1 MPTVQRFA
9 RIFGSTKQKEDLVK
23 NWSRGAK
30 VLALTAIGVMLV
42 SLDISIVNVAFG
54 SFVAEWP
61 ENRRTLTWI
70 FSAYNIAFAAGLLT
84 AGRLADAF
92 GRKRAFLGGLMIF
105 MFGSILC
112 AISPAAIFMVVAR
125 VVQAVG
131 GAILTP
137 ASLALVLREFP
148 IERRSA
154 AIGIWGAV
162 GGISAASGPVV
173 GGVLVDNFGWQSVF
187 LVNVPFCL
195 LAFVIGIKL
204 LRESRDETAPNTIDY
219 FGALLVVLGVGLLT
233 LMIVQSDE
241 WGWVSNRSLTI
252 FAVSFFLLGVF
263 AWRCNRVSHPVLD
276 LKLFKLPF
284 VTAAAISGFMFS
296 MGFFS
301 MIFVNTQWLQVVWGY
316 SPSLSGLAGSPGP
329 LAAAIVAA
337 PAGKLANRVGH
348 GKVVGAGAF
357 IMSSGILWM
366 NIQIKPEVHYWD
378 MFFPT
383 MVFIGVGVGLCI
395 STISSSATA
404 FLPQPRFAMGSALNN
419 TSRQIGA
426 ALGVALVSSM
436 LVATSKAEDQT
447 SGFHAA
453 WFLMSGVILLS
464 GLAMLVLFRRPTAE
478 QLTQAT

>member
-1 MPTVQRFA
+1 M
-9 RIFGSTKQKEDLVK
+9 K

-30 VLALTAIGVMLV
+30 VLALTSIGVMLV

-70 FSAYNIAFAAGLLT
+70 FSAYNIAYAAGLLT

-92 GRKRAFLGGLMIF
+92 GRKRAFLSGLMIF
-105 MFGSILC
+105 MLGSIFC
-112 AISPAAIFMVVAR
+112 AVSPTAIFMVIAR
-125 VVQAVG
+125 VIQAVG

-137 ASLALVLREFP
+137 ASLALVLPEFAV
-148 IERRSA
+148 EKRSA

-162 GGISAASGPVV
+162 GGISAASGPMI
-173 GGVLVDNFGWQSVF
+173 GGFLVDTFGWHSVF

-195 LAFVIGIKL
+195 LAFVIGLKL
-204 LRESRDETAPNTIDY
+204 LRESRDETAPRTVDY
-219 FGALLVVLGVGLLT
+219 FGALLVVLGVGLIT

-241 WGWVSNRSLTI
+241 WGWVSNRSLII
-252 FAVSFFLLGVF
+252 FVISFLLLGAF
-263 AWRCNRVSHPVLD
+263 IWRCNQVAHSVLD
-276 LKLFKLPF
+276 LRLFRLPF
-284 VTAAAISGFMFS
+284 VTAAAIGGFAFS

-316 SPSLSGLAGSPGP
+316 SPSLSGIAGSPGP
-329 LAAAIVAA
+329 LAAAFVAA
-337 PAGKLANRVGH
+337 PAGKLANRIGH
-348 GKVVGAGAF
+348 GKVVAVGAL
-357 IMSSGILWM
+357 IMSLGIGWM
-366 NIQIKPEVHYWD
+366 NFFISPEIHYWD
-378 MFFPT
+378 FYFPT
-383 MVFIGVGVGLCI
+383 MVVTGIGVGLCI

-426 ALGVALVSSM
+426 ALGIALVSSL
-436 LVATSKAEDQT
+436 LVAASKTDDPT

-453 WFLMSGVILLS
+453 WTLMTGVILLS
-464 GLAMLVLFRRPTAE
+464 GLAMVTLFRRPTTD
-478 QLTQAT
+478 QLAQATYLTTPTGQVTPVPPMPQ

>member
-1 MPTVQRFA
+1 M
-9 RIFGSTKQKEDLVK
+9 K

-61 ENRRTLTWI
+61 DSRRTLTWI
-70 FSAYNIAFAAGLLT
+70 FSAYNIAYAAGLLT

-92 GRKRAFLGGLMIF
+92 GRKRAFLTGLMIF
-105 MFGSILC
+105 MVGSILC
-112 AISPAAIFMVVAR
+112 AVSPTAIFMVIAR

-137 ASLALVLREFP
+137 ASLALVLPEFP
-148 IERRSA
+148 VERRSA

-162 GGISAASGPVV
+162 GGVSAASGPTI
-173 GGVLVDNFGWQSVF
+173 GGFLVDNFGWHSVF
-187 LVNVPFCL
+187 LINVPFCV
-195 LAFVIGIKL
+195 LAFAIGVKL
-204 LRESRDETAPNTIDY
+204 LHESRDETAPRTVDY
-219 FGALLVVLGVGLLT
+219 LGATLVVSGVGLLT

-241 WGWVSNRSLTI
+241 WGWVSNRSLSI
-252 FAVSFFLLGVF
+252 LVVALVLLTMFV
-263 AWRCNRVSHPVLD
+263 WRCNKTNHPVLD
-276 LKLFKLPF
+276 LRLFRLPF
-284 VTAAAISGFMFS
+284 VTAAAISGFVFT

-301 MIFVNTQWLQVVWGY
+301 MIFVNTQWLQIVWGY

-337 PAGKLANRVGH
+337 PAGKLANRIGH
-348 GKVVGAGAF
+348 GKVVGAGAL
-357 IMSSGILWM
+357 IMAVGIAWL
-366 NIQIKPEVHYWD
+366 NHQIQVEAHYWD
-378 MFFPT
+378 FYFPT

-436 LVATSKAEDQT
+436 LVS
-447 SGFHAA
+447 AA
-453 WFLMSGVILLS
+453 KTDDPTRGYHNAWTLMSAVILVS
-464 GLAMLVLFRRPTAE
+464 GAAMLTLFRRPTAE
-478 QLTQAT
+478 QLAAAS

>member
-1 MPTVQRFA
+1 M
-9 RIFGSTKQKEDLVK
+9 K

-30 VLALTAIGVMLV
+30 VLALTSIGVMLV

-61 ENRRTLTWI
+61 ESRRTLTWI
-70 FSAYNIAFAAGLLT
+70 FSAYNIAYAAGLLT

-92 GRKRAFLGGLMIF
+92 GRKRAFLSGLMIF
-105 MFGSILC
+105 MLGSILC
-112 AISPAAIFMVVAR
+112 AISPTAIFMVIAR
-125 VVQAVG
+125 VIQAVG

-137 ASLALVLREFP
+137 ASLALVLPEFAV
-148 IERRSA
+148 EKRSA

-162 GGISAASGPVV
+162 GGISAASGPMI
-173 GGVLVDNFGWQSVF
+173 GGFLVDTFGWHSVF

-195 LAFVIGIKL
+195 LAFVIGLKL
-204 LRESRDETAPNTIDY
+204 LRESRDETAPRTVDY

-241 WGWVSNRSLTI
+241 WGWVSNRSLII
-252 FAVSFFLLGVF
+252 FAISFLLLGAF
-263 AWRCNRVSHPVLD
+263 IWRCNQVAHPVLD
-276 LKLFKLPF
+276 LRLFKLPF
-284 VTAAAISGFMFS
+284 VTAAAIGGFAFS

-316 SPSLSGLAGSPGP
+316 SPSLSGIAGSPGP
-329 LAAAIVAA
+329 LAAAFVAA
-337 PAGKLANRVGH
+337 PAGKLANRIGH
-348 GKVVGAGAF
+348 GKVVAAGAL
-357 IMSSGILWM
+357 IMSLGIGWM
-366 NIQIKPEVHYWD
+366 NFFITPEIHYWD
-378 MFFPT
+378 FYFPT
-383 MVFIGVGVGLCI
+383 MVVTGIGVGLCI

-426 ALGVALVSSM
+426 ALGIALVSSL
-436 LVATSKAEDQT
+436 LVAATKTDDPT

-453 WFLMSGVILLS
+453 WTLMTGVILLS
-464 GLAMLVLFRRPTAE
+464 GLAMLTLFRRPTTD
-478 QLTQAT
+478 QLAQAT

>member
-1 MPTVQRFA
+1 M
-9 RIFGSTKQKEDLVK
+9 K

-30 VLALTAIGVMLV
+30 VLALTSIGVMLV

-61 ENRRTLTWI
+61 ESRRTLTWI
-70 FSAYNIAFAAGLLT
+70 FSAYNIAYAAGLLT

-92 GRKRAFLGGLMIF
+92 GRKRAFLSGLMIF
-105 MFGSILC
+105 MLGSILC
-112 AISPAAIFMVVAR
+112 AVSPTAIFMVIAR
-125 VVQAVG
+125 VIQAVG

-137 ASLALVLREFP
+137 ASLALVLPEFAV
-148 IERRSA
+148 EKRSA

-162 GGISAASGPVV
+162 GGISAASGPMV
-173 GGVLVDNFGWQSVF
+173 GGFLVDTFGWHSVF

-195 LAFVIGIKL
+195 LAFVIGLKL
-204 LRESRDETAPNTIDY
+204 LRESRDETAPRTVDY

-241 WGWVSNRSLTI
+241 WGWVSNRSLII
-252 FAVSFFLLGVF
+252 FAISFLLLGAF
-263 AWRCNRVSHPVLD
+263 IWRCNQVAHPVLD
-276 LKLFKLPF
+276 LRLFKLPF
-284 VTAAAISGFMFS
+284 VTAAAIGGFAFS

-316 SPSLSGLAGSPGP
+316 SPSLSGIAGSPGP
-329 LAAAIVAA
+329 LAAAFVAA
-337 PAGKLANRVGH
+337 PAGKLANRIGH
-348 GKVVGAGAF
+348 GKVVAAGAL
-357 IMSSGILWM
+357 IMSLGIGWM
-366 NIQIKPEVHYWD
+366 NFFITPEIHYWD
-378 MFFPT
+378 FYFPT
-383 MVFIGVGVGLCI
+383 MVVTGIGVGLCI

-426 ALGVALVSSM
+426 ALGIALVSSL
-436 LVATSKAEDQT
+436 LVAATKTDDPT

-453 WFLMSGVILLS
+453 WTLMTGVILLS
-464 GLAMLVLFRRPTAE
+464 GLAMLTLFRRPTAD
-478 QLTQAT
+478 QLAQAT

>member
-1 MPTVQRFA
+1 M
-9 RIFGSTKQKEDLVK
+9 K

-30 VLALTAIGVMLV
+30 VLALTSIGVMLV

-61 ENRRTLTWI
+61 ESRRTLTWI
-70 FSAYNIAFAAGLLT
+70 FSAYNIAYAAGLLT

-92 GRKRAFLGGLMIF
+92 GRKRAFLSGLMIF
-105 MFGSILC
+105 MLGSILC
-112 AISPAAIFMVVAR
+112 AVSPTAIFMVIAR
-125 VVQAVG
+125 VIQAVG

-137 ASLALVLREFP
+137 ASLALVLPEFAV
-148 IERRSA
+148 EKRSA

-162 GGISAASGPVV
+162 GGISAASGPMI
-173 GGVLVDNFGWQSVF
+173 GGFLVDTFGWHSVF

-195 LAFVIGIKL
+195 LAFVIGLKL
-204 LRESRDETAPNTIDY
+204 LRESRDETAPRTVDY

-241 WGWVSNRSLTI
+241 WGWVSNRSLII
-252 FAVSFFLLGVF
+252 FAISFLLLGAF
-263 AWRCNRVSHPVLD
+263 IWRCNQVAHPVLD
-276 LKLFKLPF
+276 LRLFRLPF
-284 VTAAAISGFMFS
+284 VTAAAIGGFAFS

-316 SPSLSGLAGSPGP
+316 SPSLSGIAGSPGP
-329 LAAAIVAA
+329 LAAAFVAA
-337 PAGKLANRVGH
+337 PAGKLANRIGH
-348 GKVVGAGAF
+348 GKVVAVGAL
-357 IMSSGILWM
+357 IMSLGIGWM
-366 NIQIKPEVHYWD
+366 NFFITPEIHYWD
-378 MFFPT
+378 FYFPT
-383 MVFIGVGVGLCI
+383 MVVTGIGVGLCI

-426 ALGVALVSSM
+426 ALGIALVSSL
-436 LVATSKAEDQT
+436 LVAATKTDDPT

-453 WFLMSGVILLS
+453 WTLMTGVILLS
-464 GLAMLVLFRRPTAE
+464 GLAMLTLFRRPTTD
-478 QLTQAT
+478 QLAQAT

>member
-1 MPTVQRFA
+1 M
-9 RIFGSTKQKEDLVK
+9 K

-30 VLALTAIGVMLV
+30 VLALTSIGVMLV

-70 FSAYNIAFAAGLLT
+70 FSAYNIAYAAGLLT

-92 GRKRAFLGGLMIF
+92 GRKRAFLSGLMIF
-105 MFGSILC
+105 MLGSILC
-112 AISPAAIFMVVAR
+112 AVSPTAIFMVIAR
-125 VVQAVG
+125 VIQAVG

-137 ASLALVLREFP
+137 ASLALVLPEFAV
-148 IERRSA
+148 EKRSS

-162 GGISAASGPVV
+162 GGISAASGPMI
-173 GGVLVDNFGWQSVF
+173 GGFLVDTFGWHSVF

-195 LAFVIGIKL
+195 LAFVIGLKL
-204 LRESRDETAPNTIDY
+204 LRESRDETAPRTVDY

-241 WGWVSNRSLTI
+241 WGWVSNRSLII
-252 FAVSFFLLGVF
+252 FAISFLLLGTF
-263 AWRCNRVSHPVLD
+263 IWRCNQVAHPVLD
-276 LKLFKLPF
+276 LRLFRLPF
-284 VTAAAISGFMFS
+284 VTAAAIGGFAFS

-316 SPSLSGLAGSPGP
+316 SPSLSGIAGSPGP
-329 LAAAIVAA
+329 LAAAFVAA
-337 PAGKLANRVGH
+337 PAGKLANRIGH
-348 GKVVGAGAF
+348 GKVVAAGAL
-357 IMSSGILWM
+357 IMSLGIGWM
-366 NIQIKPEVHYWD
+366 NFFITPEIHYWD
-378 MFFPT
+378 FYFPT
-383 MVFIGVGVGLCI
+383 MVVTGIGVGLCI

-426 ALGVALVSSM
+426 ALGIALVSSL
-436 LVATSKAEDQT
+436 LVAATKTDDPT

-453 WFLMSGVILLS
+453 WTLMTGVILLS
-464 GLAMLVLFRRPTAE
+464 GLAMLTFFRRPTTD
-478 QLTQAT
+478 QLAQAT

>member
-1 MPTVQRFA
+1 M
-9 RIFGSTKQKEDLVK
+9 K

-61 ENRRTLTWI
+61 ESRRALTWI
-70 FSAYNIAFAAGLLT
+70 FSAYNIAYAAGLLT

-92 GRKRAFLGGLMIF
+92 GRKRAFLTGLMIF
-105 MFGSILC
+105 MLGSILC
-112 AISPAAIFMVVAR
+112 AISPAAVFMVIAR
-125 VVQAVG
+125 IIQAVG

-137 ASLALVLREFP
+137 ASLALVLPEFAV
-148 IERRSA
+148 EKRSA
-154 AIGIWGAV
+154 AIGVWGAV
-162 GGISAASGPVV
+162 GGISAASGPTI
-173 GGVLVDNFGWQSVF
+173 GGFLVDNFGWHSVF

-195 LAFVIGIKL
+195 LAFAIGLKL
-204 LRESRDETAPNTIDY
+204 LRESRDETAPRTVDY
-219 FGALLVVLGVGLLT
+219 FGASLVVLGVGLLT

-252 FAVSFFLLGVF
+252 FAISLLFIGGFV
-263 AWRCNRVSHPVLD
+263 WRCNKVAHPVLD
-276 LKLFKLPF
+276 LRLFRLPF
-284 VTAAAISGFMFS
+284 VTAAAISGFVFT

-337 PAGKLANRVGH
+337 PAGKLANRIGH
-348 GKVVGAGAF
+348 GKVVATGAL
-357 IMSSGILWM
+357 IMSIGIAWM
-366 NIQIKPEVHYWD
+366 NLFISTEIHYWD
-378 MFFPT
+378 FYFPT
-383 MVFIGVGVGLCI
+383 MVVTGVGVGLCI

-404 FLPQPRFAMGSALNN
+404 FLPQPKFAMGSALNN
-419 TSRQIGA
+419 TARQIGA

-436 LVATSKAEDQT
+436 LVAAAKTDT
-447 SGFHAA
+447 PTNGFHAA
-453 WFLMSGVILLS
+453 WTLMSGVILLS
-464 GLAMLVLFRRPTAE
+464 GIAMLTL
-478 QLTQAT
+478 

>member
-1 MPTVQRFA
+1 M
-9 RIFGSTKQKEDLVK
+9 K

-30 VLALTAIGVMLV
+30 VLALTSIGVMLV

-70 FSAYNIAFAAGLLT
+70 FSAYNIAYAAGLLT

-92 GRKRAFLGGLMIF
+92 GRKRAFLSGLMIF
-105 MFGSILC
+105 MIGSIFC
-112 AISPAAIFMVVAR
+112 AVSPTAIFMVIAR
-125 VVQAVG
+125 VIQAVG

-137 ASLALVLREFP
+137 ASLALVLPEFAV
-148 IERRSA
+148 EKRSA

-162 GGISAASGPVV
+162 GGISAASGPMI
-173 GGVLVDNFGWQSVF
+173 GGFLVDTFGWHSVF

-195 LAFVIGIKL
+195 LAFVIGLKL
-204 LRESRDETAPNTIDY
+204 LRESRDETAPRTVDY

-241 WGWVSNRSLTI
+241 WGWVSNRSLII
-252 FAVSFFLLGVF
+252 FAISFLLLGAF
-263 AWRCNRVSHPVLD
+263 IWRCNQVAHPVLD
-276 LKLFKLPF
+276 LRLFRLPF
-284 VTAAAISGFMFS
+284 VTAAAIGGFAFS

-316 SPSLSGLAGSPGP
+316 SPSLSGIAGSPGP
-329 LAAAIVAA
+329 LAAAFVAA
-337 PAGKLANRVGH
+337 PAGKLANRIGH
-348 GKVVGAGAF
+348 GKVVAAGAL
-357 IMSSGILWM
+357 IMSLGIGWM
-366 NIQIKPEVHYWD
+366 NFFITPEIHYWD
-378 MFFPT
+378 FYFPT
-383 MVFIGVGVGLCI
+383 MVVTGIGVGLCI

-426 ALGVALVSSM
+426 ALGIALVSSL
-436 LVATSKAEDQT
+436 LVAATKTDDPT

-453 WFLMSGVILLS
+453 WTLMTGVILLS
-464 GLAMLVLFRRPTAE
+464 GLAMLTLFRRPTTD
-478 QLTQAT
+478 QLAQAT

>member
-1 MPTVQRFA
+1 M
-9 RIFGSTKQKEDLVK
+9 K

-30 VLALTAIGVMLV
+30 VLALTSIGVMLV
-42 SLDISIVNVAFG
+42 SLDISVAFG

-70 FSAYNIAFAAGLLT
+70 FSAYNIAYAAGLLT

-92 GRKRAFLGGLMIF
+92 GRKRAFLSGLMIF
-105 MFGSILC
+105 MLGSILC
-112 AISPAAIFMVVAR
+112 AVSPTAIFMVIAR
-125 VVQAVG
+125 VIQAVG

-137 ASLALVLREFP
+137 ASLALVLPEFAV
-148 IERRSA
+148 EKRSS

-162 GGISAASGPVV
+162 GGISAASGPMI
-173 GGVLVDNFGWQSVF
+173 GGFLVDTFGWHSVF

-195 LAFVIGIKL
+195 LAFVIGLKL
-204 LRESRDETAPNTIDY
+204 LRESRDETAPRTVDY

-241 WGWVSNRSLTI
+241 WGWVSNRSLII
-252 FAVSFFLLGVF
+252 FAISFLLLGTF
-263 AWRCNRVSHPVLD
+263 IWRCNQVAHPVLD
-276 LKLFKLPF
+276 LRLFRLPF
-284 VTAAAISGFMFS
+284 VTAAAIGGFAFS

-316 SPSLSGLAGSPGP
+316 SPSLSGIAGSPGP
-329 LAAAIVAA
+329 LAAAFVAA
-337 PAGKLANRVGH
+337 PAGKLANRIGH
-348 GKVVGAGAF
+348 GKVVAAGAL
-357 IMSSGILWM
+357 IMSLGIGWM
-366 NIQIKPEVHYWD
+366 NFFITPEIHYWD
-378 MFFPT
+378 FYFPT
-383 MVFIGVGVGLCI
+383 MVVTGIGVGLCI

-426 ALGVALVSSM
+426 ALGIALVSSL
-436 LVATSKAEDQT
+436 LVAATKTDDPT

-453 WFLMSGVILLS
+453 WTLMTGVILLS
-464 GLAMLVLFRRPTAE
+464 GLAMLTLFRRPTTD
-478 QLTQAT
+478 QLAQAT

>member
-1 MPTVQRFA
+1 M
-9 RIFGSTKQKEDLVK
+9 K

-61 ENRRTLTWI
+61 DSRRTLTWI
-70 FSAYNIAFAAGLLT
+70 FSAYNIAYAAGLLT

-92 GRKRAFLGGLMIF
+92 GRKRAFLTGLMIF
-105 MFGSILC
+105 MVGSILC
-112 AISPAAIFMVVAR
+112 AVSPTAIFMVLAR

-137 ASLALVLREFP
+137 ASLALVLPEFP
-148 IERRSA
+148 VERRSA

-162 GGISAASGPVV
+162 GGVSAASGPTI
-173 GGVLVDNFGWQSVF
+173 GGFLVDNFGWHSVF
-187 LVNVPFCL
+187 LINVPFCV
-195 LAFVIGIKL
+195 LAFAIGVKL
-204 LRESRDETAPNTIDY
+204 LHESRDETAPRTVDY
-219 FGALLVVLGVGLLT
+219 LGATLVVSGVGLLT

-241 WGWVSNRSLTI
+241 WGWVSNRSLSI
-252 FAVSFFLLGVF
+252 LVVAVVLLTMFV
-263 AWRCNRVSHPVLD
+263 WRCNKTNHPVLD
-276 LKLFKLPF
+276 LRLFRLPF
-284 VTAAAISGFMFS
+284 VTAAAISGFVFT

-301 MIFVNTQWLQVVWGY
+301 MIFVNTQWLQIVWGY

-337 PAGKLANRVGH
+337 PAGKLANRIGH
-348 GKVVGAGAF
+348 GKVVGAGAL
-357 IMSSGILWM
+357 IMAVGIGWM
-366 NIQIKPEVHYWD
+366 NHQIQVEAHYWD
-378 MFFPT
+378 FYFPT

-436 LVATSKAEDQT
+436 LVS
-447 SGFHAA
+447 AA
-453 WFLMSGVILLS
+453 KTDDPTRGYHNAWTLMSAVILVS
-464 GLAMLVLFRRPTAE
+464 GAAMLTLFRRPTAE
-478 QLTQAT
+478 QLAAAS

>member
-1 MPTVQRFA
+1 M
-9 RIFGSTKQKEDLVK
+9 K

-30 VLALTAIGVMLV
+30 VLALTSIGVMLV

-61 ENRRTLTWI
+61 ESRRTLTWI
-70 FSAYNIAFAAGLLT
+70 FSAYNIAYAAGLLT

-92 GRKRAFLGGLMIF
+92 GRKRAFLSGLMIF
-105 MFGSILC
+105 MLGSILC
-112 AISPAAIFMVVAR
+112 AVSPTAIFMVIAR
-125 VVQAVG
+125 VIQAVG

-137 ASLALVLREFP
+137 ASLALVLPEFAV
-148 IERRSA
+148 EKRSA

-162 GGISAASGPVV
+162 GGISAASGPMV
-173 GGVLVDNFGWQSVF
+173 GGFLVDTFGWHSVF

-195 LAFVIGIKL
+195 LAFVIGLKL
-204 LRESRDETAPNTIDY
+204 LRESRDETAPRTVDY

-241 WGWVSNRSLTI
+241 WGWVSNRSLII
-252 FAVSFFLLGVF
+252 FAISFLLLGAF
-263 AWRCNRVSHPVLD
+263 ISRCNQVAHPVLD
-276 LKLFKLPF
+276 LRLFKLPF
-284 VTAAAISGFMFS
+284 VTAAAIGGFAFS

-316 SPSLSGLAGSPGP
+316 SPSLSGIAGSPGP
-329 LAAAIVAA
+329 LAAAFVAA
-337 PAGKLANRVGH
+337 PAGKLANRIGH
-348 GKVVGAGAF
+348 GKVVAAGAL
-357 IMSSGILWM
+357 IMSLGIGWM
-366 NIQIKPEVHYWD
+366 NFFITPEIHYWD
-378 MFFPT
+378 FYFPT
-383 MVFIGVGVGLCI
+383 MVVTGIGVGLCI

-426 ALGVALVSSM
+426 ALGIALVSSL
-436 LVATSKAEDQT
+436 LVAATKTDDPT

-453 WFLMSGVILLS
+453 WTLMTGVILLS
-464 GLAMLVLFRRPTAE
+464 GVAMLTLFRRPTAD
-478 QLTQAT
+478 QLAQAT

>member
-1 MPTVQRFA
+1 M
-9 RIFGSTKQKEDLVK
+9 K

-30 VLALTAIGVMLV
+30 VLALTSIGVMLV

-61 ENRRTLTWI
+61 ESRRTLTWI
-70 FSAYNIAFAAGLLT
+70 FSAYNIAYAAGLLT

-92 GRKRAFLGGLMIF
+92 GRKRAFLSGLMIF
-105 MFGSILC
+105 MLGSILC
-112 AISPAAIFMVVAR
+112 AVSPTAIFMVIAR
-125 VVQAVG
+125 VIQAVG

-137 ASLALVLREFP
+137 ASLALVLPEFAV
-148 IERRSA
+148 EKRSA

-162 GGISAASGPVV
+162 GGISAASGPMV
-173 GGVLVDNFGWQSVF
+173 GGFLVDTFGWHSVF

-195 LAFVIGIKL
+195 LAFVIGLKL
-204 LRESRDETAPNTIDY
+204 LRESRDETAPRTVDY

-241 WGWVSNRSLTI
+241 WGWVSNQSLII
-252 FAVSFFLLGVF
+252 FAISFLLLGAF
-263 AWRCNRVSHPVLD
+263 IWRCNQVAHPVLD
-276 LKLFKLPF
+276 LRLFKLPF
-284 VTAAAISGFMFS
+284 VTAAAIGGFAFS

-316 SPSLSGLAGSPGP
+316 SPSLSGIAGSPGP
-329 LAAAIVAA
+329 LAAAFVAA
-337 PAGKLANRVGH
+337 PAGKLANRIGH
-348 GKVVGAGAF
+348 GKVVAAGAL
-357 IMSSGILWM
+357 IMSLGIGWM
-366 NIQIKPEVHYWD
+366 NFFITPEIHYWD
-378 MFFPT
+378 FYFPT
-383 MVFIGVGVGLCI
+383 MVVTGIGVGLCI

-426 ALGVALVSSM
+426 ALGIALVSSL
-436 LVATSKAEDQT
+436 LVAATKTDDPT

-453 WFLMSGVILLS
+453 WTLMTGVILLS
-464 GLAMLVLFRRPTAE
+464 GLAMLTLFRRPTTD
-478 QLTQAT
+478 QLAQAT

>member
-1 MPTVQRFA
+1 M
-9 RIFGSTKQKEDLVK
+9 K

-30 VLALTAIGVMLV
+30 VLALTSIGVMLV

-70 FSAYNIAFAAGLLT
+70 FSAYNIAYAAGLLT

-92 GRKRAFLGGLMIF
+92 GRKRAFLSGLMIF
-105 MFGSILC
+105 MIGSILC
-112 AISPAAIFMVVAR
+112 AVSPTAIFMVIAR
-125 VVQAVG
+125 VIQAVG

-137 ASLALVLREFP
+137 ASLALVLPEFAV
-148 IERRSA
+148 EKRSA

-162 GGISAASGPVV
+162 GGISAASGPMI
-173 GGVLVDNFGWQSVF
+173 GGFLVDTFGWHSVF

-195 LAFVIGIKL
+195 LAFVIGLKL
-204 LRESRDETAPNTIDY
+204 LRESRDETAPRTVDY

-241 WGWVSNRSLTI
+241 WGWVSNRSLII
-252 FAVSFFLLGVF
+252 FAISFLLLGAF
-263 AWRCNRVSHPVLD
+263 IWRCNQVAHSVLD
-276 LKLFKLPF
+276 LRLFRLPF
-284 VTAAAISGFMFS
+284 VTAAAIGGFAFS

-316 SPSLSGLAGSPGP
+316 SPSLSGIAGSPGP
-329 LAAAIVAA
+329 LAAAFVAA
-337 PAGKLANRVGH
+337 PAGKLANRIGH
-348 GKVVGAGAF
+348 GKVVAVGAL
-357 IMSSGILWM
+357 IMSLGIGWM
-366 NIQIKPEVHYWD
+366 NFFISPEIHYWD
-378 MFFPT
+378 FYFPT
-383 MVFIGVGVGLCI
+383 MVVTGIGVGLCI

-426 ALGVALVSSM
+426 ALGIALVSSL
-436 LVATSKAEDQT
+436 LVAATKTDDPT

-453 WFLMSGVILLS
+453 WTLMTGIILLS
-464 GLAMLVLFRRPTAE
+464 GLAMLTLFRRPTTD
-478 QLTQAT
+478 QLAQAT

>member
-1 MPTVQRFA
+1 M
-9 RIFGSTKQKEDLVK
+9 K

-30 VLALTAIGVMLV
+30 VLALTSIGVMLV

-70 FSAYNIAFAAGLLT
+70 FSAYNIAYAAGLLT

-92 GRKRAFLGGLMIF
+92 GRKRAFLSGLMIF
-105 MFGSILC
+105 MLGSIFC
-112 AISPAAIFMVVAR
+112 AVSPTAIFMVIAR
-125 VVQAVG
+125 VIQAVG

-137 ASLALVLREFP
+137 ASLALVLPEFAV
-148 IERRSA
+148 EKRSA

-162 GGISAASGPVV
+162 GGISAASGPMI
-173 GGVLVDNFGWQSVF
+173 GGFLVDTFGWHSVF

-195 LAFVIGIKL
+195 LAFVIGLKL
-204 LRESRDETAPNTIDY
+204 LRESRDETAPRTVDY

-241 WGWVSNRSLTI
+241 WGWVSNRSLII
-252 FAVSFFLLGVF
+252 FAISFLLLGAF
-263 AWRCNRVSHPVLD
+263 IWRCNQVAHPVLD
-276 LKLFKLPF
+276 LRLFRLPF
-284 VTAAAISGFMFS
+284 VTAAAIGGFAFS

-316 SPSLSGLAGSPGP
+316 SPSLSGIAGSPGP
-329 LAAAIVAA
+329 LAAAFVAA
-337 PAGKLANRVGH
+337 PAGKLANRIGH
-348 GKVVGAGAF
+348 GKVVAVGAL
-357 IMSSGILWM
+357 IMSLGIGWM
-366 NIQIKPEVHYWD
+366 NFFITPEIHYWD
-378 MFFPT
+378 FYFPT
-383 MVFIGVGVGLCI
+383 MVVTGIGVGLCI

-426 ALGVALVSSM
+426 ALGIALVSSL
-436 LVATSKAEDQT
+436 LVAATKTDDPT
-447 SGFHAA
+447 NGFHAA
-453 WFLMSGVILLS
+453 WTLMTGVILLS
-464 GLAMLVLFRRPTAE
+464 GLAMLTLFRRPTTD
-478 QLTQAT
+478 QLAQAT

>member
-1 MPTVQRFA
+1 M
-9 RIFGSTKQKEDLVK
+9 K

-30 VLALTAIGVMLV
+30 VLALTSIGVMLV

-70 FSAYNIAFAAGLLT
+70 FSAYNIAYAAGLLT

-92 GRKRAFLGGLMIF
+92 GRKRAFLSGLMIF
-105 MFGSILC
+105 MLGSILC
-112 AISPAAIFMVVAR
+112 AVSPTAIFMVIAR
-125 VVQAVG
+125 VIQAVG

-137 ASLALVLREFP
+137 ASLALVLPEFAV
-148 IERRSA
+148 EKRSA

-162 GGISAASGPVV
+162 GGISAASGPMI
-173 GGVLVDNFGWQSVF
+173 GGFLVDTFGWHSVF

-195 LAFVIGIKL
+195 LAFVIGLKL
-204 LRESRDETAPNTIDY
+204 LRESRDETAPRTVDY

-241 WGWVSNRSLTI
+241 WGWVSNRSLII
-252 FAVSFFLLGVF
+252 FAISFLLLGTF
-263 AWRCNRVSHPVLD
+263 IWRCNQVAHPVLD
-276 LKLFKLPF
+276 LRLFRLPF
-284 VTAAAISGFMFS
+284 VTAAAIGGFAFS

-316 SPSLSGLAGSPGP
+316 SPSLSGIAGSPGP
-329 LAAAIVAA
+329 LAAAFVAA
-337 PAGKLANRVGH
+337 PAGKLANRIGH
-348 GKVVGAGAF
+348 GKVVAAGAL
-357 IMSSGILWM
+357 IMSLGIGWM
-366 NIQIKPEVHYWD
+366 NFFITPEIHYWD
-378 MFFPT
+378 FYFPT
-383 MVFIGVGVGLCI
+383 MVVTGIGVGLCI

-426 ALGVALVSSM
+426 ALGIALVSSL
-436 LVATSKAEDQT
+436 LVAATKTDDPT

-453 WFLMSGVILLS
+453 WTLMTGVILLS
-464 GLAMLVLFRRPTAE
+464 GLAMVTLFRRPTTD
-478 QLTQAT
+478 QLAQAT

>member
-1 MPTVQRFA
+1 M
-9 RIFGSTKQKEDLVK
+9 K

-30 VLALTAIGVMLV
+30 VLALTSIGVMLV

-61 ENRRTLTWI
+61 DSRRTLTWI
-70 FSAYNIAFAAGLLT
+70 FSAYNIAYAAGLLT

-92 GRKRAFLGGLMIF
+92 GRKRAFLSGLMIF
-105 MFGSILC
+105 MLGSILC
-112 AISPAAIFMVVAR
+112 AVSPTAIFMVIAR
-125 VVQAVG
+125 IIQAVG

-137 ASLALVLREFP
+137 ASLALVLPEFAV
-148 IERRSA
+148 EKRSA

-162 GGISAASGPVV
+162 GGISAASGPMV
-173 GGVLVDNFGWQSVF
+173 GGFLVDTFGWHSVF

-195 LAFVIGIKL
+195 LAFVIGLKL
-204 LRESRDETAPNTIDY
+204 LRESRDETAPRTVDY

-241 WGWVSNRSLTI
+241 WGWVSNRSLII
-252 FAVSFFLLGVF
+252 FAISFLLLGAF
-263 AWRCNRVSHPVLD
+263 IWRCNQVVHPVLD
-276 LKLFKLPF
+276 LRLFKLPF
-284 VTAAAISGFMFS
+284 VTAAAIGGFAFS

-316 SPSLSGLAGSPGP
+316 SPSLSGIAGSPGP
-329 LAAAIVAA
+329 LAAAFVAA
-337 PAGKLANRVGH
+337 PAGKLANRIGH
-348 GKVVGAGAF
+348 GKVVAAGAL
-357 IMSSGILWM
+357 IMSLGIGWM
-366 NIQIKPEVHYWD
+366 NFFITPEIHYWD
-378 MFFPT
+378 FYFPT
-383 MVFIGVGVGLCI
+383 MVVTGIGVGLCI

-426 ALGVALVSSM
+426 ALGIALVSSL
-436 LVATSKAEDQT
+436 LVAATKTDDPT

-453 WFLMSGVILLS
+453 WSLMTGVILLS
-464 GLAMLVLFRRPTAE
+464 GLAMLTLFRRPTAD
-478 QLTQAT
+478 QLAQAT